1 MKKIYLYLGLL
12 TILIITGCS
21 SEEYNIDYIEDESHS
36 ISNNYTYRFVGESE
50 HLYFQTGKVYYDR
63 KNRELL
69 ISNFKV
75 KDNTKTNDTY
85 KINLYFN
92 DKLLYGDVIEKDS
105 LSKSSFEDAVIAE
118 QGILEKN
125 ENGKII
131 GESDSFL
138 ETTEDTFK
146 DSIKVEASYCIKNK
160 CTKEAFKIKYI
171 D

>member
-21 SEEYNIDYIEDESHS
+21 SKEYNINYIEDEEHS
-36 ISNNYTYRFVGESE
+36 ISDNYTYRFIGESE
-50 HLYFQTGKVYYDR
+50 HFYLQTGKVYYDG

-69 ISNFKV
+69 LSNFKV
-75 KDNTKTNDTY
+75 KDNTKANATY

-92 DKLLYGDVIEKDS
+92 DKLLYGDIFGTDS
-105 LSKSSFEDAVIAE
+105 LSKSSFEDIVIAE

-125 ENGKII
+125 ENGKNI

-146 DSIKVEASYCIKNK
+146 DSIKLEASYCIKNK
-160 CTKEAFKIKYI
+160 CTKETFKIKYI